1 MGSAVVQVENWHE
14 TQRSDSGPSVGSL
27 GLSGL
32 PRSCFPKFC
41 SHFARCTQSQGGL
54 DGRSPVGSPPVGES
68 TLQNPGRCSP
78 TASLSALAYLLQQMD
93 LKTGFRFMDG
103 VQKVQKRLVQRRH
116 RSSDDPFIGCP
127 PATLVPSVERGPGQ
141 PPQNGRLFRAQ
152 ACQDGLKDAGS
163 QGLVVDATAPTNQA
177 QARIGALNRGWAGRG
192 TRHGRR
198 PSHRWRCSSGS
209 PQQASAGPA
218 GPCRDPR
225 RTHRCS
231 GAGSERRSAWW
242 CRSSCGRAPD

>member
-1 MGSAVVQVENWHE
+1 MMAWGV
-14 TQRSDSGPSVGSL
+14 RSSRLKTGTKPNDLILALAWGVSVSQDCHDL
-27 GLSGL
+27 A
-32 PRSCFPKFC
+32 FQNFC

-54 DGRSPVGSPPVGES
+54 DRRSPVGSPPVGES

-163 QGLVVDATAPTNQA
+163 QGLIVDATAPTNQA

-192 TRHGRR
+192 TRHGHRSGRGRR
-198 PSHRWRCSSGS
+198 LSASPRPGS
-209 PQQASAGPA
+209 VAPGAPGRGP
-218 GPCRDPR
+218 R
-225 RTHRCS
+225 
-231 GAGSERRSAWW
+231 
-242 CRSSCGRAPD
+242 